1 VVQIQLQNNAA
12 YRYLG
17 YCYLRLGDVDKAM
30 VNYGR
35 AVKINDEDWEAH
47 RGLGVAYMIRAIDKD
62 NKDETLKAR
71 LRAKAIQQWRLSLEL
86 KPSQPRRE
94 RLIKLMRKYS
104 E

>member
-1 VVQIQLQNNAA
+1 
-12 YRYLG
+12 
-17 YCYLRLGDVDKAM
+17 
-30 VNYGR
+30 
-35 AVKINDEDWEAH
+35 
-47 RGLGVAYMIRAIDKD
+47 MIRAIDKD